1 MTTKT
6 DNEVWAILVA
16 IFSAGLAERGLPATV
31 LQSYQPTQQGVELT
45 PVVVLHG
52 IDSKRYGF
60 PEDTSYYDEPAN
72 EVKTRQGYWLERS
85 YQVNALAI
93 QDPSNIA
100 APTAF
105 DYIDAAAAI
114 IQTTETQETLRG
126 NGIGILRVQQL
137 RTAYIV
143 DDRGRHEQVPT
154 FDFTLTYRQT
164 FTKTVEPIVSIE
176 ADIFEV

>member
-1 MTTKT
+1 MIKT
-6 DNEVWAILVA
+6 DNEVWAVLIT
-16 IFSAGLAERGLPATV
+16 IFQNALSARGLPATV
-31 LQSYQPTQQGVELT
+31 RQSYQPEQQGVETT

-60 PEDTSYYDEPAN
+60 PEDTSYYDEIAN
-72 EVKTRQGYWLERS
+72 EVKTREGYWLERS

-93 QDPSNIA
+93 QNPSDIS

-114 IQTTETQETLRG
+114 IQTTETQDILRG
-126 NGIGILRVQQL
+126 HGIGVLRVQPL

-143 DDRGRHEQVPT
+143 DDRARHEQVPT

-164 FTKTVEPIVSIE
+164 FTKTVAPIVTIE